1 MKWDWEMFGTCLTN
15 EEKLARQLENKKEEV
30 RHLNTVIDRVRA
42 LQTAITKALQDG
54 DRETALQLSYLL
66 GDIL

>member
-1 MKWDWEMFGTCLTN
+1 MNWREPGCNIFFSN
-15 EEKLARQLENKKEEV
+15 EERLARQLEAKKEEV
-30 RHLNTVIDRVRA
+30 RHLNTVMDRARA